1 MIILTLWC
9 VMTLM
14 VSIMFEYHNEVD
26 VVLCDDDYYD
36 DDNDGGY
43 QKWKK

>member
-1 MIILTLWC
+1 
-9 VMTLM
+9 M
-14 VSIMFEYHNEVD
+14 VNIMFEFHNGVD

-36 DDNDGGY
+36 DDNNGGY

>member
-1 MIILTLWC
+1 
-9 VMTLM
+9 
-14 VSIMFEYHNEVD
+14 MFEFHNGVD

-36 DDNDGGY
+36 DDNNGGY